1 MKEYSLYMPSRVSIL
16 TAKSIVKVV
25 EANLVVE
32 ERKPLEICKICFFCC
47 DQVTV
52 YNNTVSW
59 SFGSAVF
66 FLVVVMVTKFHK
78 YCYTPLL

>member
-1 MKEYSLYMPSRVSIL
+1 MPSRVSTL

-25 EANLVVE
+25 EANPLQVA

-52 YNNTVSW
+52 YNNTVDW
-59 SFGSAVF
+59 SFGSVVF
-66 FLVVVMVTKFHK
+66 FLVVVMVTRFHK
-78 YCYTPLL
+78 YCCTPLL